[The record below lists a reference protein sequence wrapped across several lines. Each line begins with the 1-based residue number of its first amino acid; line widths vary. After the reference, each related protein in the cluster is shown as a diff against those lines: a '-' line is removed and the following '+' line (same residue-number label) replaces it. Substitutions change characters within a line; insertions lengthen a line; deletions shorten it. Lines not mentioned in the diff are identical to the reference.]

1 VARRCSPVRN
11 VWISRAGQSLR
22 AVAVSGQCLIAS
34 TAQRPPPESVQ
45 TVAMAV
51 RVRGARDE
59 DLTSL
64 LPIWRAA
71 VEASHGFL
79 TSEDVDWYEKL
90 VAGYLP
96 QMGDLRVAV
105 DADDAPL
112 GFIAQDAGEIHMLF
126 VSPDFQ
132 GRGVGSALLEDVAQ
146 DQPEL
151 RLDVNEQNPAAL
163 AFYTAKGFEQV
174 GRSEVDGQGRPFP
187 LLHLARVST

>member
-1 VARRCSPVRN
+1 MGIIFICGSRRAPVHN
-11 VWISRAGQSLR
+11 VWNSRAGQTLQ
-22 AVAVSGQCLIAS
+22 AAADSGQRLIAS

-51 RVRGARDE
+51 RVRGVRDE

-105 DADDAPL
+105 DA
-112 GFIAQDAGEIHMLF
+112 E
-126 VSPDFQ
+126 
-132 GRGVGSALLEDVAQ
+132 
-146 DQPEL
+146 
-151 RLDVNEQNPAAL
+151 
-163 AFYTAKGFEQV
+163 
-174 GRSEVDGQGRPFP
+174 
-187 LLHLARVST
+187 